1 MSQAQVVLEADFRR
15 DPAEAGWSG
24 ASHEGDGFAGAW
36 ILTRILN
43 RIGLSRFFWHPPLAM
58 LGLAA
63 LLSALIGLFV
73 LAP

>member
-1 MSQAQVVLEADFRR
+1 MSAPVPSEISWGWIYLPPVIVVVAL
-15 DPAEAGWSG
+15 G
-24 ASHEGDGFAGAW
+24 AVGAW

-43 RIGLSRFFWHPPLAM
+43 RYGLSRFFWHPPLAM
-58 LGLAA
+58 LALAA

>member
-1 MSQAQVVLEADFRR
+1 MSGPVPFEISWGWIYLPPVLFVI
-15 DPAEAGWSG
+15 GL
-24 ASHEGDGFAGAW
+24 GFVSAW
-36 ILTRILN
+36 VLTRILN
-43 RIGLSRFFWHPPLAM
+43 RTGLSRFFWHPPLAM

>member
-1 MSQAQVVLEADFRR
+1 MNGPVPSEVSWGWIYLPPVLFVVAL
-15 DPAEAGWSG
+15 G
-24 ASHEGDGFAGAW
+24 AVGAW

-43 RIGLSRFFWHPPLAM
+43 RTGLSRYFWHPPLAM